1 MTAPTTLPL
10 PMRVKAFLTSNPE
23 EQLTALDIS
32 IKFATQYK
40 NVHTQL
46 ARAVDSGELVRSR
59 NEDGDY
65 VYTAGK
71 LQPLVAAAQS
81 ASTPATKKPRARL
94 VDVDLRKLPVA
105 SDIPIPSLRGDQNHH
120 ADEALDRL
128 TQPGQSMGVPL
139 NASGRS
145 AIRKAIS
152 RRHNAGT
159 HRYVART
166 LETEFRIWRKA

>member
-1 MTAPTTLPL
+1 MNTPATLPL
-10 PMRVKAFLTSNPE
+10 PMRVKAFLAANPE

-32 IKFATQYK
+32 IKFSTQHK

-65 VYTAGK
+65 VYTAGTVQ
-71 LQPLVAAAQS
+71 LQAATATPS
-81 ASTPATKKPRARL
+81 PATAAKKPRARL
-94 VDVDLRKLPVA
+94 VDVDLTKLPVA
-105 SDIPIPSLRGDQNHH
+105 SNIPIPSLRGDQNHH

-128 TQPGQSMGVPL
+128 TEPGQSIGVPL

-152 RRHNAGT
+152 KRHNAGT

-166 LETEFRIWRKA
+166 LENEFRIWRKA